1 MPSDKD
7 IAKQID
13 KGTLDEEV
21 IKYFVRTKKHED
33 MVPTEH
39 LEKALNYEKENG
51 KSVLKDV
58 MDRYFPKSFTLKR
71 EKRAGFTNAL
81 VIIYFV
87 FNFGLFF
94 AFLFLSLA

>member
-39 LEKALNYEKENG
+39 IEKALN
-51 KSVLKDV
+51 
-58 MDRYFPKSFTLKR
+58 
-71 EKRAGFTNAL
+71 
-81 VIIYFV
+81 
-87 FNFGLFF
+87 
-94 AFLFLSLA
+94 

>member
-39 LEKALNYEKENG
+39 LEKALNYEKE
-51 KSVLKDV
+51 KSSCICSNKIEQS
-58 MDRYFPKSFTLKR
+58 KIAT
-71 EKRAGFTNAL
+71 
-81 VIIYFV
+81 
-87 FNFGLFF
+87 
-94 AFLFLSLA
+94 